1 MVMTEEKTYSVRD
14 AAEKLELSRAIV
26 SRLCQRGLV
35 GKRYDFPEFS
45 QHVYRL
51 TDADLVVLRDRK
63 NEWEEKLRKKR
74 A

>member
-1 MVMTEEKTYSVRD
+1 MIMTQEKTYSVLE
-14 AAEKLELSRAIV
+14 AAKKLELSRAIV

-51 TDADLVVLRDRK
+51 TEDDLEVLRARK
-63 NEWEEKLRKKR
+63 NDWTEKLKKR

>member
-1 MVMTEEKTYSVRD
+1 MTQEKTYSVLE
-14 AAEKLELSRAIV
+14 AAKKLELSRAIV

-51 TDADLVVLRDRK
+51 TEDDLEVLRARK
-63 NEWEEKLRKKR
+63 NDWTEKLKKR